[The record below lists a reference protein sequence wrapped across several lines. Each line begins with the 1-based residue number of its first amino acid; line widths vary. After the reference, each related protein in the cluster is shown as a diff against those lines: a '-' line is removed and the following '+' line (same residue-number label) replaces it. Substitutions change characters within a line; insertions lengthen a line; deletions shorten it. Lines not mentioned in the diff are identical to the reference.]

1 MASRMQVTWP
11 SMTKDVM
18 TDEKQIQKR
27 SSDRLLLLNVP
38 TGCDAEY
45 LRDWVES
52 RGYRTFGVELVE
64 EVVSRVS
71 PGFAQVQLMDPAK
84 LDEAERAL
92 DGLQLRGNA
101 IRARRV
107 VLLPDDMQFSAGHVA

>member
-1 MASRMQVTWP
+1 
-11 SMTKDVM
+11 M
-18 TDEKQIQKR
+18 TDKKQIQKH
-27 SSDRLLLLNVP
+27 SSDMLLLLNVP
-38 TGCDAEY
+38 TGCNAEY

-52 RGYRTFGVELVE
+52 RGYRIYGVQLVD

-71 PGFAQVQLMDPAK
+71 PGFAHVQLMDPAK
-84 LDEAERAL
+84 LDEAERVL

-107 VLLPDDMQFSAGHVA
+107 ALLQDDMQFSAAHVA